1 MGHGCRARCRSP
13 TPSSRGRSCTAPWP
27 STSSRCSSCCLCRSG
42 RTHTASTWTSS
53 AASRTSARSRRSWR
67 SCTSGARPWRSTSSA
82 SQWPR
87 CTRGT
92 ACRSTSSTCS
102 FVLEVLLVNQLTQYK
117 FAMLH
122 KLAHDIQPL
131 YRMVHLEHHICKGIY
146 PNTSSAGLWEF
157 WLLGGTITFG
167 MLPIVHFPY
176 LHFTMIY
183 FGANVLV
190 HTMWPS
196 RRWVQWHTL
205 HHIVLSD
212 VYNVNIPSE
221 HDKLFSKDVKKYEAA
236 LAKESLFVQLP

>member
-1 MGHGCRARCRSP
+1 
-13 TPSSRGRSCTAPWP
+13 
-27 STSSRCSSCCLCRSG
+27 
-42 RTHTASTWTSS
+42 
-53 AASRTSARSRRSWR
+53 
-67 SCTSGARPWRSTSSA
+67 
-82 SQWPR
+82 
-87 CTRGT
+87 
-92 ACRSTSSTCS
+92 
-102 FVLEVLLVNQLTQYK
+102 VNQLTQYK

-236 LAKESLFVQLP
+236 LAKESLFVQLPWLSDAVAAALMGVAMVCFHYSLGWSLFAVWHEIQW